1 MVEVNINRT
10 TLLKQLAAAIPKVE
24 LHVHLEGT
32 LQVRLFVVVGMPQTY
47 LCVNCSHY
55 IMPIFFLYYHSQN

>member
-32 LQVRLFVVVGMPQTY
+32 LQVRLFVVVDAPNIPMCQ
-47 LCVNCSHY
+47 LLSY
-55 IMPIFFLYYHSQN
+55 IMLILFLYYHSQN